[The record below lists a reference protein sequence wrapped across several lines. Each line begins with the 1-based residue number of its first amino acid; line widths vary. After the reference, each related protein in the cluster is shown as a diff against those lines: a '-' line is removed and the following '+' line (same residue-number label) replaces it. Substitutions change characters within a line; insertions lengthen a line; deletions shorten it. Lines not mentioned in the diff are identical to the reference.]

1 MLTTGGGRFVSGV
14 FGRVVVVEAVPFF
27 LVGGVGVVDG
37 VTCVVVVGVAAGER

>member
-14 FGRVVVVEAVPFF
+14 VGRVVVVEAVPFF
-27 LVGGVGVVDG
+27 LVGGVAVVDG